1 MSPFDLLE
9 DLQTRPV
16 VPLRLYVID
25 GTTYD
30 IRHPEQC
37 MVGISSVV
45 VGVTS
50 KSSQMPFERMIRIDC
65 QHIHKVEPI
74 AGIPT
79 GSGDQQQSA

>member
-1 MSPFDLLE
+1 MSPFDLIE
-9 DLQTRPV
+9 DLQKKPFE
-16 VPLRLYVID
+16 PIRLYVVD

-37 MVGISSVV
+37 MVGVTSVI
-45 VGVTS
+45 VGVAS
-50 KSSQMPFERMIRIDC
+50 KQSQMPFERMIRIDC

-79 GSGDQQQSA
+79 GSGGSQTA